1 MRYATAVEVAAPV
14 GVVWRVL
21 EDVEAWPRWTPSMT
35 SVSRTAT
42 GPLTVGETVR
52 VRQPRLPEA
61 TWTVTAVYPG
71 SAFTWVS
78 RSPGVVTTG
87 THVVA
92 PLPTGS
98 RVTLGLEQHGPL
110 AGVVGMLLGRTVR
123 RYVDQEAAGLKAR
136 VESD

>member
-1 MRYATAVEVAAPV
+1 MRYDTAVEVAAPV
-14 GVVWRVL
+14 DVVWRVL

-61 TWTVTAVYPG
+61 TWTVTAIDPG

-98 RVTLGLEQHGPL
+98 RVALGLEQHGPL